1 MSKTETLRR
10 LSDAANEK
18 RIERLANQIESLR
31 QAKHQSA
38 EDLAATL
45 EPLAQAMAALAD
57 ETRQTLAEIDRKS
70 REQGEKFSGQINAAA
85 KEWKAAAAEAQKAA
99 EALNE
104 AGQRMEWRH
113 YLLAALVGMV
123 TAAAVTASWLWLA
136 PPTIENQIT
145 LDAQSVAEQIRGATV
160 PAKPSRS
167 NKCAGRGAFRGG
179 NSRSQDRPNDEPR
192 MEPRRGGAVRR
203 MAQTHERQGQRHLY
217 QASRGAW
224 ASAGG

>member
-45 EPLAQAMAALAD
+45 EPLAQAMAALTD
-57 ETRQTLAEIDRKS
+57 ETRQTLAEIERKS
-70 REQGEKFSGQINAAA
+70 QEQGETFKRQLSESV
-85 KEWKAAAAEAQKAA
+85 KSYKDAAAAASQAA
-99 EALNE
+99 ESLNQ

-167 NKCAGRGAFRGG
+167 K
-179 NSRSQDRPNDEPR
+179 
-192 MEPRRGGAVRR
+192 
-203 MAQTHERQGQRHLY
+203 
-217 QASRGAW
+217 
-224 ASAGG
+224 

>member
-70 REQGEKFSGQINAAA
+70 REQGETFSAQVSAAA

-99 EALNE
+99 EALNQ

-113 YLLAALVGMV
+113 YALAALTGAL
-123 TAAAVTASWLWLA
+123 TAALVTVFWLWLA
-136 PPTIENQIT
+136 PPKVENL
-145 LDAQSVAEQIRGATV
+145 LDARAVAEHLK
-160 PAKPSRS
+160 PAVIEALKPSR
-167 NKCAGRGAFRGG
+167 GR
-179 NSRSQDRPNDEPR
+179 
-192 MEPRRGGAVRR
+192 
-203 MAQTHERQGQRHLY
+203 
-217 QASRGAW
+217 
-224 ASAGG
+224 

>member
-1 MSKTETLRR
+1 MSKTETLRQSAAASNATR
-10 LSDAANEK
+10 LEH
-18 RIERLANQIESLR
+18 LAEQMETLR

-45 EPLAQAMAALAD
+45 EPLAQAMAALTD

-99 EALNE
+99 EALNQ

-123 TAAAVTASWLWLA
+123 TAAAVTASWLFLA
-136 PPTIENQIT
+136 PPSIQNQ
-145 LDAQSVAEQIRGATV
+145 LDPQAVAEHLK
-160 PAKPSRS
+160 PAVIEALKPS
-167 NKCAGRGAFRGG
+167 KGR
-179 NSRSQDRPNDEPR
+179 
-192 MEPRRGGAVRR
+192 
-203 MAQTHERQGQRHLY
+203 
-217 QASRGAW
+217 
-224 ASAGG
+224 

>member
-1 MSKTETLRR
+1 MSKTETLRQ

-70 REQGEKFSGQINAAA
+70 REQGETFSAQVSAAA

-99 EALNE
+99 EALNQ

-113 YLLAALVGMV
+113 YALAAMTGALTAALVTV
-123 TAAAVTASWLWLA
+123 FWLWLK
-136 PPTIENQIT
+136 PPEIRNE
-145 LDAQSVAEQIRGATV
+145 LDPRAVAEHLK
-160 PAKPSRS
+160 PAVIEALKPSR
-167 NKCAGRGAFRGG
+167 GR
-179 NSRSQDRPNDEPR
+179 
-192 MEPRRGGAVRR
+192 
-203 MAQTHERQGQRHLY
+203 
-217 QASRGAW
+217 
-224 ASAGG
+224 

>member
-1 MSKTETLRR
+1 MMRTLA
-10 LSDAANEK
+10 LV
-18 RIERLANQIESLR
+18 
-31 QAKHQSA
+31 
-38 EDLAATL
+38 LAATL
-45 EPLAQAMAALAD
+45 ALPALAAD
-57 ETRQTLAEIDRKS
+57 YRVGAGSTLGFLADF
-70 REQGEKFSGQINAAA
+70 QGEKFSGQISAAA

-167 NKCAGRGAFRGG
+167 K
-179 NSRSQDRPNDEPR
+179 
-192 MEPRRGGAVRR
+192 
-203 MAQTHERQGQRHLY
+203 
-217 QASRGAW
+217 
-224 ASAGG
+224 

>member
-1 MSKTETLRR
+1 MSKTETLRQ

-70 REQGEKFSGQINAAA
+70 REQGETFKRQLSESATLY
-85 KEWKAAAAEAQKAA
+85 KEAAAAASQAA
-99 EALNE
+99 ESLNQ

-113 YLLAALVGMV
+113 YALALLTGLVTAALVSV
-123 TAAAVTASWLWLA
+123 FWLWLA
-136 PPTIENQIT
+136 PPTVQNQ
-145 LDAQSVAEQIRGATV
+145 LDAKAVADHLK
-160 PAKPSRS
+160 PAVIEALRPSRG
-167 NKCAGRGAFRGG
+167 K
-179 NSRSQDRPNDEPR
+179 
-192 MEPRRGGAVRR
+192 
-203 MAQTHERQGQRHLY
+203 
-217 QASRGAW
+217 
-224 ASAGG
+224 

>member
-70 REQGEKFSGQINAAA
+70 REQGETFSAQVSAAA

-99 EALNE
+99 EALNQ

-113 YLLAALVGMV
+113 YALAALTGAL
-123 TAAAVTASWLWLA
+123 TAALVTVFWLWLA
-136 PPTIENQIT
+136 PPKVQNM
-145 LDAQSVAEQIRGATV
+145 LDAQAVAEYLK
-160 PAKPSRS
+160 PAVIEALKPSR
-167 NKCAGRGAFRGG
+167 GR
-179 NSRSQDRPNDEPR
+179 
-192 MEPRRGGAVRR
+192 
-203 MAQTHERQGQRHLY
+203 
-217 QASRGAW
+217 
-224 ASAGG
+224 

>member
-1 MSKTETLRR
+1 MSKTETLRQ

-45 EPLAQAMAALAD
+45 EPLAQAMAALTD
-57 ETRQTLAEIDRKS
+57 ETRQTLAEIERKS
-70 REQGEKFSGQINAAA
+70 QEQGEKFSAQVSEAA

-99 EALNE
+99 EALNQ

-123 TAAAVTASWLWLA
+123 TAAAVTASWLFLA
-136 PPTIENQIT
+136 PPSIQNQ
-145 LDAQSVAEQIRGATV
+145 LDPQAVAEHLK
-160 PAKPSRS
+160 PAVIEALKPS
-167 NKCAGRGAFRGG
+167 KGR
-179 NSRSQDRPNDEPR
+179 
-192 MEPRRGGAVRR
+192 
-203 MAQTHERQGQRHLY
+203 
-217 QASRGAW
+217 
-224 ASAGG
+224 